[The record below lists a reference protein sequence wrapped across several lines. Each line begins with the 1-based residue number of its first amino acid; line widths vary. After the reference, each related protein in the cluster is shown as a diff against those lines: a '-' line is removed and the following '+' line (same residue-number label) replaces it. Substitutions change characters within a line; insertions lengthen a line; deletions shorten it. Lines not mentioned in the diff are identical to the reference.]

1 MAVEGGFNRGGND
14 MSRRSLLERLSV
26 SSVLPAVVAVAATSS
41 PEAAVAKG
49 GPASEAELK
58 RMKVGYDGLNYL
70 LDKENFEKIT
80 TKCNPECNRNP
91 DAIREYV
98 GRRPS
103 LATNFQRSTSHALRS
118 KQRGSPQPPSLASL
132 PLVDASTAPPDRT
145 NLMITPQVL
154 GAAFDGAPSLQ
165 GMPRFT
171 NAYHS
176 SMPRTP
182 PPATQSPRIAAPHRA
197 NVYQINLPYTN
208 TSTNTITHYHPPP
221 SPPLLPPPRVQI
233 EKVMEKAQDNIED
246 VDLLED
252 YIAAIENWQN
262 AVSNSNR

>member
-1 MAVEGGFNRGGND
+1 MRGLLSLVMVAASLTAATAWSLGRRCADSATMAVEGGFNRGGND

-165 GMPRFT
+165 DREGDGEG
-171 NAYHS
+171 AG
-176 SMPRTP
+176 
-182 PPATQSPRIAAPHRA
+182 QHRGRRP
-197 NVYQINLPYTN
+197 VRRL
-208 TSTNTITHYHPPP
+208 HRCH
-221 SPPLLPPPRVQI
+221 
-233 EKVMEKAQDNIED
+233 
-246 VDLLED
+246 
-252 YIAAIENWQN
+252 
-262 AVSNSNR
+262 

>member
-1 MAVEGGFNRGGND
+1 MRGLLSLVMVAASLTAATAWSLGRRCADSATMAVKGKFNRGGND

-91 DAIREYV
+91 DAIREYL
-98 GRRPS
+98 G
-103 LATNFQRSTSHALRS
+103 LRS
-118 KQRGSPQPPSLASL
+118 MEH
-132 PLVDASTAPPDRT
+132 PL
-145 NLMITPQVL
+145 
-154 GAAFDGAPSLQ
+154 
-165 GMPRFT
+165 
-171 NAYHS
+171 YK
-176 SMPRTP
+176 
-182 PPATQSPRIAAPHRA
+182 
-197 NVYQINLPYTN
+197 
-208 TSTNTITHYHPPP
+208 
-221 SPPLLPPPRVQI
+221 I

-262 AVSNSNR
+262 AVSNSNSLSYTSSFGEYNPGGGKDAVEKYLLLSRDEAVTARDSLKKIISILNI